1 MITQILDNINW
12 PTDVLLLD
20 FETYFD
26 ADYHLGKGKK
36 ALSIVEYVTDPR
48 FRFTGLGIQFNDN
61 EPRFIPGPYVPWVI
75 ERLKEKFGK
84 AFHNCTVIAKNNKF
98 DCLILVEKFG
108 IYPPYTIDIEDLSRY
123 YDSRMKQGLKD
134 LCKLFKLPA
143 KGDTKQ
149 FKGLYWETMTP
160 EQRLAMK
167 EYCLGD
173 IKNEK
178 SLLEILLPMLD
189 NPGVELDLA
198 RHTLN
203 LYLIPTLTLDSNQA
217 KQIANDMD
225 QALSEDLSRVA
236 WVLKYRTKA
245 KPNIPK
251 IMRAKKIFPQ
261 ILKDVLPEGEVV
273 PMKPGKKEMIP
284 ATAQNDVAFQY
295 LLAHKDQKVRDLC
308 RAKAA
313 CSSWPLHQSKVHR
326 MISQAKCCDGLIR
339 MPLKYYGAHTGRWSG
354 TGGWNPMNLGGKSN
368 RATGKAIHPLIA
380 QVRNT
385 LIAPG
390 GYTLVIVDSAQIE
403 ARELAW
409 VAHQEDLLKGFADG
423 EDIYS
428 EFASDLFQAK
438 VWKPTEEEKET
449 PEGQTADIRRGFGK
463 DAILGCGY
471 GMGSLTFFDRCRQND
486 TLRPLFD
493 SGEYDWDFID
503 RLIKVYRTKYS
514 NIPAFWDEIAKCFR
528 WPTKYS
534 KERTVYR
541 ISESS
546 ELVFTRSGSTTKMQ
560 LPSGRVMNYRF
571 ATVSPKDDSIKYLH
585 GHLWGGSI
593 TENLIQAICRCLL
606 GYWLLK
612 CEKAKIPIVLHSY
625 DELVGCVPEENA
637 ERDLQTMIDIMLQGP
652 AWANGLPLGIDA
664 KISRRFCK

>member
-1 MITQILDNINW
+1 MTINQILDKIDW
-12 PTDVLLLD
+12 PPDVLLLD

-36 ALSIVEYVTDPR
+36 ALSIVEYVTDFR
-48 FRFTGLGIQFNDN
+48 FRFTGLGVQFNDN
-61 EPRFIPGPYVPWVI
+61 EPRFIPGPYVPYMI
-75 ERLKEKFGK
+75 TRLKERFGK
-84 AFHNCTVIAKNNKF
+84 ALHNCTVIAKNNKF

-108 IYPPYTIDIEDLSRY
+108 IYPPYTIDVEDLSRY

-203 LYLIPTLTLDSNQA
+203 LYLKPILNLDIRQA
-217 KQIANDMD
+217 TQIASDMD
-225 QALSEDLSRVA
+225 QALSEDLAKVP

-295 LLAHKDQKVRDLC
+295 LLAHKDQKVRELC

-313 CSSWPLHQSKVHR
+313 CSSWPLHQSKVKR
-326 MISQAKCCDGLIR
+326 MIIQCKCSDGLIR

-354 TGGWNPMNLGGKSN
+354 TGGWNPMNLGGKG
-368 RATGKAIHPLIA
+368 RGRPIHPLIA
-380 QVRNT
+380 QVRGT
-385 LIAPG
+385 LVAPD

-409 VAHQEDLLKGFADG
+409 VAHQDDLLKGFADG

-438 VWKPTEEEKET
+438 VWKPTEEEKKT

-471 GMGSLTFFDRCRQND
+471 GMGSNTFYDRCRQND

-493 SGEYDWDFID
+493 DGEYDWDFIFK
-503 RLIKVYRTKYS
+503 LIKIYRTKYS
-514 NIPAFWDEIAKCFR
+514 NIPAFWTEIEKCFR
-528 WPTKYS
+528 WPTKYA

-546 ELVFTRSGSTTKMQ
+546 ELVFTRSGTTTKMQ

-571 ATVSPKDDSIKYLH
+571 ATVSSKDDSIKYLH

-593 TENLIQAICRCLL
+593 TENLIQAMCRCLL

-612 CEKAKIPIVLHSY
+612 CEDIGIPIVLHSY
-625 DELVGCVPEENA
+625 DELVGCVPVKEA
-637 ERDLQTMIDIMLQGP
+637 EDALFVMIDVMKQAPL
-652 AWANGLPLGIDA
+652 WAEGLPLAAEGQ
-664 KISRRFCK
+664 ISDRYCK

>member
-12 PTDVLLLD
+12 PTDTLLLD

-48 FRFTGLGIQFNDN
+48 FAFTGLGVQFNDN
-61 EPRFIPGPYVPWVI
+61 TSRFIPGPYVPYMI
-75 ERLKEKFGK
+75 RRLKEKFGK
-84 AFHNCTVIAKNNKF
+84 ALHNCTVIAKNNKF

-143 KGDTKQ
+143 KGDVKQ
-149 FKGLYWETMTP
+149 FKGLYWETMSP
-160 EQRLAMK
+160 EQRQAMK

-178 SLLEILLPMLD
+178 ALLEILLPRLD

-203 LYLIPTLTLDSNQA
+203 LYLRPILELDISQA
-217 KQIANDMD
+217 GQIAADMES
-225 QALSEDLSRVA
+225 ALLDDLRKIA

-261 ILKDVLPEGEVV
+261 ILKDVLPAGEIV
-273 PMKPGKKEMIP
+273 PMKQGKNQMIP

-313 CSSWPLHQSKVHR
+313 CSSWPLHQSKVRR
-326 MISQAKCCDGLIR
+326 MIAQTKCSDGLIR

-354 TGGWNPMNLGGKSN
+354 TGGWNPMNLGGKG
-368 RATGKAIHPLIA
+368 RGRPIHPLIA
-380 QVRNT
+380 QVRGT
-385 LIAPG
+385 LMAPD
-390 GYTLVIVDSAQIE
+390 GYTLIIVDSAQIE

-409 VAHQEDLLKGFADG
+409 VAHQDDLVKGFADG

-428 EFASDLFQAK
+428 EFASELFQAK
-438 VWKPTEEEKET
+438 VWKPTEEEKKT

-463 DAILGCGY
+463 DGILGFGF
-471 GMGSLTFFDRCRQND
+471 GLGSDTLYDRCRQND
-486 TLRPLFD
+486 NLRPLFD
-493 SGEYDWDFID
+493 SGEYDKNFVI
-503 RLIKVYRTKYS
+503 RLIKTLRTKYS
-514 NIPAFWDEIAKCFR
+514 KIPEFWTEIAKCFR

-534 KERTVYR
+534 KERTVYE
-541 ISESS
+541 ISEAAK
-546 ELVFTRSGSTTKMQ
+546 LIFTRSGSTTKMQ
-560 LPSGRVMNYRF
+560 LPSGRVMNYRH
-571 ATVSPKDDSIKYLH
+571 ATVSPKDNGIKYLH

-593 TENLIQAICRCLL
+593 TENLIQAMCRCLL
-606 GYWLLK
+606 GYWWLA
-612 CEKAKIPIVLHSY
+612 CEAAGIKIVLNSY

-637 ERDLQTMIDIMLQGP
+637 ERDLQTMSDIMLQGP
-652 AWANGLPLGIDA
+652 TWAEGLPLGIDA
-664 KISRRFCK
+664 KISKRFCK